1 MRRRFQGLSL
11 EEQRKIESQRKS
23 KKKKSERI
31 TTRRSSSTTNSSKS
45 SFKLS
50 PYSRRAKIRK
60 GNPFGLQVVQED
72 TILCILQHHSL
83 FSLSLSTHTNTLS
96 SAQDWQLKMSGIDA
110 SPSSEEVDF
119 VDDSLHQRN
128 PIGALNPLMLD
139 GK

>member
-1 MRRRFQGLSL
+1 MYTLTSFPLLSL
-11 EEQRKIESQRKS
+11 
-23 KKKKSERI
+23 
-31 TTRRSSSTTNSSKS
+31 
-45 SFKLS
+45 
-50 PYSRRAKIRK
+50 
-60 GNPFGLQVVQED
+60 
-72 TILCILQHHSL
+72 H
-83 FSLSLSTHTNTLS
+83 THTHMHTLS